1 MNNMKSKYDKYSDER
16 IVELLN
22 GLRNRL
28 LSTNKIYIGDD
39 NELIMQTCKRMT
51 ENIAKIKVKQI

>member
-1 MNNMKSKYDKYSDER
+1 MKSKYDKYSDER
-16 IVELLN
+16 IIELLN

-39 NELIMQTCKRMT
+39 NELMMQACKRIS
-51 ENIAKIKVKQI
+51 ESKN

>member
-1 MNNMKSKYDKYSDER
+1 MKSKYDKHSNEK

-22 GLRNRL
+22 GLRSRL

-39 NELIMQTCKRMT
+39 NELMQQACKR
-51 ENIAKIKVKQI
+51 ILIKEK